1 MHISEGILTGPSFWA
16 TTAAGVTVMAWGVS
30 DMKRFIK
37 EQPERKPLLGMAGA
51 FIFLVSL
58 IPIPAYMG
66 TCSHPCGTPL
76 AGILLGPGIG
86 AALAGL
92 SLLLQALLF
101 AHGGFVTLG
110 ANILALGLGGAAGG
124 WLFFKLG
131 RRLGLPLL
139 AAAGL
144 GGLMGD
150 ILTYVISGS
159 ILGGHLAFI
168 APQPQYGF
176 AGYLAAI
183 MAAYVPVQLPIALG
197 EMAVTG
203 IAVRSIGRQRPEVLE
218 ALRVISRSTL
228 AMMLM
233 LGMAVSV
240 LNLSSEAQASS
251 PVSVTE
257 EGKPKADKP
266 GAYTGMDERVNEAMA
281 EAAGAKPHDPYINL
295 EDKGDVWNAILLAG
309 GALAGFIIGRS
320 WHLLFSRS
328 KDEPNGS
335 AAAELLKP

>member
-16 TTAAGVTVMAWGVS
+16 TTVAGAAVMAWGVR

-58 IPIPAYMG
+58 IPIPAFMG

-86 AALAGL
+86 AALSGL

-101 AHGGFVTLG
+101 AHGGFATLG
-110 ANILALGLGGAAGG
+110 ANILSLGLGGAVGG
-124 WLFFKLG
+124 WFFFKLG
-131 RRLGLPLL
+131 RKMGLPLL

-150 ILTYVISGS
+150 ILTYLISGS
-159 ILGGHLAFI
+159 LLGGHLAFF
-168 APQPQYGF
+168 APQPQYSF
-176 AGYLAAI
+176 AGYLAVI

-197 EMAVTG
+197 EMVVTG

-218 ALRVISRSTL
+218 ALRVVSRTALAMTL
-228 AMMLM
+228 ALGVTVCMLS
-233 LGMAVSV
+233 LA
-240 LNLSSEAQASS
+240 SEAMASS
-251 PVSVTE
+251 TAAAAEKGLPS
-257 EGKPKADKP
+257 GDRP
-266 GAYTGMDERVNEAMA
+266 GAYTGMDEKVNEAIA
-281 EAAGAKPHDPYINL
+281 ETAGAKPHDPYINL
-295 EDKGDVWNAILLAG
+295 ENKGDVWNAMLLAG
-309 GALAGFIIGRS
+309 GGLAGFIIGRG
-320 WHLLFSRS
+320 WHLLFGRD
-328 KDEPNGS
+328 KDVRIDPTQPVS
-335 AAAELLKP
+335 